1 VANPL
6 KTLLASPRRTAQQ
19 NPRKPA
25 QGTAYSSTTNALIA
39 PPQNND
45 TEYGSSQPVIIREI
59 VPELISPIQRL
70 TAYSRMM
77 KDAGVNSSI
86 RAAKMP
92 VLGAEFYVDAYSD
105 NPNDQMISEFI
116 YSNLMEG
123 MSSPFLNSLED
134 ILHMYEDGYA
144 VCEKVHELREWT
156 PKRTGANNKE
166 YTMLKK
172 LGIRPTSTIKEI
184 KYDNNGGPQTVS
196 QSAIQAD
203 GTVKDVDLDVS
214 NIVIFTFNKN
224 AGDLTGNSL
233 LRTAYQHWFYKTHF
247 YKIDAIQKERHS
259 LGIPKGKLLAGFK
272 DADKKALRKLLA
284 NLRSNEEAFMMLPP
298 NVDVE
303 FAEIKGNLVNVL
315 ESAVHHNSMILLN
328 VLAQF
333 LALGLENSGGGR
345 ATAGAQTD
353 IFMKSLRYVAQLIAD
368 IINMYVIPELVVW
381 NFPTTNFPQLKVRN
395 IGETRDLQMLA
406 SGLSNLVAQGVIT
419 MDEPTEAWARRTF
432 DMPNS
437 DPTTR
442 RAPVNATADTPVA
455 GVSTGPQKGSTK
467 NGKATGNVGA
477 NPTSAN

>member
-1 VANPL
+1 MLTLSSL
-6 KTLLASPRRTAQQ
+6 K
-19 NPRKPA
+19 
-25 QGTAYSSTTNALIA
+25 
-39 PPQNND
+39 
-45 TEYGSSQPVIIREI
+45 
-59 VPELISPIQRL
+59 
-70 TAYSRMM
+70 
-77 KDAGVNSSI
+77 
-86 RAAKMP
+86 
-92 VLGAEFYVDAYSD
+92 
-105 NPNDQMISEFI
+105 SE
-116 YSNLMEG
+116 
-123 MSSPFLNSLED
+123 
-134 ILHMYEDGYA
+134 
-144 VCEKVHELREWT
+144 
-156 PKRTGANNKE
+156 
-166 YTMLKK
+166 
-172 LGIRPTSTIKEI
+172 
-184 KYDNNGGPQTVS
+184 
-196 QSAIQAD
+196 
-203 GTVKDVDLDVS
+203 
-214 NIVIFTFNKN
+214 
-224 AGDLTGNSL
+224 
-233 LRTAYQHWFYKTHF
+233 
-247 YKIDAIQKERHS
+247 
-259 LGIPKGKLLAGFK
+259 
-272 DADKKALRKLLA
+272 
-284 NLRSNEEAFMMLPP
+284 
-298 NVDVE
+298 
-303 FAEIKGNLVNVL
+303 GNLVNVL